1 MSDNIP
7 FELQQLIINKL
18 PVEPLIR
25 FRTVCK
31 AWKSLIDSSDFIR
44 NHITQQNQ
52 QHLLVRYHD
61 ALHPELKFVSIPDN
75 DDDTDPF
82 PQHKVPVTV
91 PQLVVNS
98 VDHYTIIDSSHGLLC
113 LFGPDDKAVIWNP
126 SIRKAVDVV
135 LPDMVGDGI
144 YVNVLGFGVCPE
156 TIDPKVIKIRI
167 YTEDVIPWQVEVF
180 TLSTRVWRSAYSSNV
195 PSKCFWF
202 SGEQVV
208 VGGVVYFL
216 VSDRVDGRDGC
227 GNLIVSFDLT
237 KFREVK
243 LPDSL
248 AYTRNL
254 SILKLRESLAVI
266 EAGLKEVDLGRGYYK
281 RVYHVWRMEDGV
293 SKLFKKLFTIDYLPD
308 GSDVD
313 IRGFRKTGEAL
324 LEWLA
329 PPDFNGTLVAYE
341 PYSKAITNLGIN
353 GSYISGYSFTET
365 LLLL

>member
-7 FELQQLIINKL
+7 FEIQELIMNKL

-44 NHITQQNQ
+44 NHIKQQNQ
-52 QHLLVRYHD
+52 QHLLV
-61 ALHPELKFVSIPDN
+61 
-75 DDDTDPF
+75 
-82 PQHKVPVTV
+82 
-91 PQLVVNS
+91 
-98 VDHYTIIDSSHGLLC
+98 SSHGLLC

-195 PSKCFWF
+195 PSKCFC
-202 SGEQVV
+202 
-208 VGGVVYFL
+208 
-216 VSDRVDGRDGC
+216 DRVDGRDGC

-237 KFREVK
+237 SEEFGEVK
-243 LPDSL
+243 LPDCL
-248 AYTRNL
+248 TYTHKL
-254 SILKLRESLAVI
+254 SMLKLRESLAVI
-266 EAGLKEVDLGRGYYK
+266 EASLEEVDLGRGYDK
-281 RVYHVWRMEDGV
+281 RVYHIWRMKDGV
-293 SKLFKKLFTIDYLPD
+293 PKLFEKLFSIDYSPD
-308 GSDVD
+308 GSVVY

-324 LEWLA
+324 LGWLA
-329 PPDFNGTLVAYE
+329 PPDFNRTLAAYE

-353 GSYISGYSFTET
+353 GSYISVYSFTET
-365 LLLL
+365 LLLLL